1 VRPEPVRSIEAVFLD
16 RDGVINRKAPDGVYI
31 TRWSDFVFLPGAREG
46 LRRLAGQSV
55 PVIVVS
61 NQRGIARGLM
71 TERDLADI
79 HRRMVAA
86 IRAAGGRI
94 DAIYHCP
101 HDDGCPCRKPQ
112 PGMLRRAAHDHGFAL
127 EHTALLGDQ
136 PTDMLAAE
144 RVGALAVQITT
155 ATGTARGSDHPTP
168 NHRAADLDAGV
179 GWLLESC
186 RWPAPRALS
195 PTPNRPDGLDGADV
209 IDTAC

>member
-1 VRPEPVRSIEAVFLD
+1 MRPAPDRSIEAVFLD

-31 TRWSDFVFLPGAREG
+31 TRWNDFAFLPGAREG
-46 LRRLAGQSV
+46 LRRLADQSV

-79 HRRMVAA
+79 HRRMVGA

-101 HDDGCPCRKPQ
+101 HDDGCPCRKPE
-112 PGMLRRAAHDHGFAL
+112 PGMLRRAARDHGFAL

-136 PTDMLAAE
+136 PTDMRAAV
-144 RVGALAVQITT
+144 RVGALPVQIGS
-155 ATGTARGSDHPTP
+155 ASGSDADDPTP
-168 NHRAADLDAGV
+168 AHRAVDLDAGIA
-179 GWLLESC
+179 WLLDRC
-186 RWPAPRALS
+186 RWPAAAPESTAPPN
-195 PTPNRPDGLDGADV
+195 PTGVDIAD
-209 IDTAC
+209 IAC